1 MTGPR
6 AEVVAELTRPGGPF
20 EIREVDIGG
29 VPMRVYAHAPDSLRD
44 VLLNSRGFGAREFLI
59 YDDER
64 WSYEEHFR
72 RVTALAHLLTER
84 GVRRG
89 DRLAIGMRNYPEWV
103 MSFWACQA
111 IGAVAVTLNAWWT
124 GAELEYALTDS
135 GACAAILDGERIE
148 RLEPWLANLPLHT
161 VLGVRHATSRGAS
174 ARVESLDAVLLPYEG
189 SDGLTSVLPEADV
202 RPEDPATI
210 MYTSGT
216 TGLPK
221 GAVATQRNHITNI
234 TNALLGAAV
243 SARLAAG
250 ATVGAAAAA
259 GSHSAAE
266 TPMPAQAVGLQ
277 TFPFF
282 HIGGLSGLYVMT
294 AMGAK
299 LALMYRWDAG
309 EALRLVQAEGINS
322 LSGVPTVVRQL
333 LERARDEG
341 LTLPTLGGISSGGA
355 PVPPDLI
362 DTIGSQ
368 FQQRVAPGNGYG
380 LTETTSAVISNGG
393 QDYFARPHSVGR
405 PVPVADVQV
414 VADDGTVLGDGEI
427 GELWVRGPNVVQGYW
442 NKPEATAEAFTAGW
456 FHTGDL
462 GYRDADGFYYV
473 VDRKKD
479 VVIRGG
485 ENVYCA
491 EVEAVLFHHPDVLD
505 VAIIGLPHRELGEE
519 VVAVVEP
526 RPGREPDSSDIQAF
540 VAARLARFKV
550 PSQVIL
556 IDGPLPRTA
565 TGKVLK
571 RELKDR
577 YTQR

>member
-1 MTGPR
+1 MSGQAFLTR
-6 AEVVAELTRPGGPF
+6 AAVVAELTRPGGPF
-20 EIREVDIGG
+20 EIRTTEIGG
-29 VPMRVYAHAPDSLRD
+29 VPMRVYAHAPASLRD
-44 VLLNSRGFGAREFLI
+44 VLLDSRAFGEREFLI
-59 YDDER
+59 YQDER
-64 WSYEEHFR
+64 WSYEAHFR
-72 RVTALAHLLTER
+72 RVAALAHLLTER
-84 GVRRG
+84 GVRCG

-103 MSFWACQA
+103 MAFWACQA

-124 GAELEYALTDS
+124 GEELEYALTDS
-135 GACAAILDGERIE
+135 GACAAVLDGERVQ
-148 RLEPWLANLPLHT
+148 RLEPYLDKLPLRT
-161 VLGVRHATSRGAS
+161 VLGVRDAVGSP
-174 ARVESLDAVLLPYEG
+174 RVEPLDAVLLPYEG
-189 SDGLTSVLPEADV
+189 HALSERLPEADIG
-202 RPEDPATI
+202 PDDPATI

-216 TGLPK
+216 TGHPK
-221 GAVATQRNHITNI
+221 GAVASQRNHVTNI
-234 TNALLGAAV
+234 SNSLLAGAV
-243 SARLAAG
+243 GARLAAL
-250 ATVGAAAAA
+250 ASPAAAAPRDVA
-259 GSHSAAE
+259 TA
-266 TPMPAQAVGLQ
+266 PPQAVGLQ

-299 LALMYRWDAG
+299 LALMYRWDAA
-309 EALRLVQAEGINS
+309 EALQLVQTEGINS

-333 LERARDEG
+333 LELARDQG

-368 FQQRVAPGNGYG
+368 FQQRVAPANGYG

-393 QDYFARPHSVGR
+393 QDYFDRPHSVGR
-405 PVPVADVQV
+405 PVVVADVQV
-414 VADDGTVLGDGEI
+414 VADDGAVLGDGEV
-427 GELWVRGPNVVQGYW
+427 GEIWIRGPNVVQGYW
-442 NKPEATAEAFTAGW
+442 NKPEATAEAFTDGW
-456 FHTGDL
+456 FHSGDL
-462 GYRDADGFYYV
+462 GYRDEAGFYYV

-526 RPGREPDSSDIQAF
+526 RPGKQPAGNDIQAF

-550 PSQVIL
+550 PSQVIFS
-556 IDGPLPRTA
+556 DEPLPRTA

>member
-1 MTGPR
+1 MTR
-6 AEVVAELTRPGGPF
+6 AEVIAELTRPGGPF
-20 EIREVDIGG
+20 EIRPIEIGG
-29 VPMRVYAHAPDSLRD
+29 VPMRVYAHAPGSLRD
-44 VLLNSRGFGAREFLI
+44 VLLNSRAFGAREFLV
-59 YDDER
+59 YEDER

-124 GAELEYALTDS
+124 GEELEYALADS
-135 GACAAILDGERIE
+135 GACAAILDGERIQ
-148 RLEPWLANLPLHT
+148 RLEPYLANLPLHT
-161 VLGVRHATSRGAS
+161 VLGVRHAATRGAS
-174 ARVESLDAVLLPYEG
+174 PRVESLDAVLLPYEG
-189 SDGLTSVLPEADV
+189 NDGLTGVLPEADV

-216 TGLPK
+216 TGRPK
-221 GAVATQRNHITNI
+221 GAVASQRNHVTNI
-234 TNALLGAAV
+234 TNSLLGAAV
-243 SARLAAG
+243 GARLAAG
-250 ATVGAAAAA
+250 AAAA
-259 GSHSAAE
+259 
-266 TPMPAQAVGLQ
+266 TPADAPAQAVGLQ

-294 AMGAK
+294 AMGGK

-405 PVPVADVQV
+405 PVVVADVQV
-414 VADDGTVLGDGEI
+414 VADDGALLGDGEI
-427 GELWVRGPNVVQGYW
+427 GEIRVRGPNVVQGYW
-442 NKPEATAEAFTAGW
+442 NKPEATAASFTNGW

-462 GYRDADGFYYV
+462 GYRDEDGFYYV

-519 VVAVVEP
+519 VAAVVES
-526 RPGREPDSSDIQAF
+526 RPGRRPDTADLQAF

-550 PSQVIL
+550 PSRVIL
-556 IDGPLPRTA
+556 IDEPLPRTA

-577 YTQR
+577 YTLG